1 MSSWPQRTAA
11 ERLLR
16 LAARVGA
23 THIFANLGSDH
34 PAFIEAFAEL
44 EESGEAHPRIVV
56 CPHEM
61 TALSAAHGY
70 AMITRQPQ
78 LVLVHVDVGTAN
90 LGGSVHNAARG
101 RVPAILLAG
110 LSPVTDGGNRTGSRT
125 EFIHYIQDTRHQDA
139 IVQPYA
145 KWLYEL
151 RAGEMVDK
159 VLLRGRQLA
168 MSEPQ
173 GVVYITGAREVWE
186 ESPDGEENPAE
197 WPLPEPNGI
206 PESAAQGIMAALLEA
221 KRPLILTSYLGRN
234 PEAVEKLAALS
245 DGVGIGVSEI
255 IPQYLNFPGDHPHHL
270 GYEMNRLVDQADCI
284 LLLDIDVPWISS
296 RVQPRNDARI
306 FQIDCDPLKES
317 LGYWHFGIGRSWR
330 ADSARVLE
338 QLLGLV
344 RETPSGR
351 EERIRWIGE
360 ARPKP
365 AEKPSHRDSSAITGE
380 EVAHAVRGL
389 LNDRS
394 IVVMESPTG
403 SRYVSSI
410 LRLNRPGTFF
420 TSGGSSL
427 GWGINAAIGV
437 KLANPT
443 AEVIALVG
451 DGCYQYGVP
460 NSTYWTAMAYRT
472 PFLTIVL
479 NNGGWQSP
487 KYSAD
492 LVHPDGPAKRHDTYW
507 STATANAKHAE
518 IAAASGDAS
527 AFTVTDRPALA
538 AALHAA
544 MEVVRNGRCAVV
556 DIAIARFSAQVLG

>member
-1 MSSWPQRTAA
+1 MRSTQDQTAA

-34 PAFIEAFAEL
+34 PAFIQAFAKL
-44 EESGEAHPRIVV
+44 DQSGESHPRIVI

-110 LSPVTDGGNRTGSRT
+110 LSPITDTGKRTGSRT

-139 IVQPYA
+139 IVQPYV
-145 KWLYEL
+145 KWSYEL
-151 RAGEMVDK
+151 RAGEMADK
-159 VLLRGRQLA
+159 ILLRGRQLA

-186 ESPDGEENPAE
+186 ESPRDEEPPAQ

-206 PESAAQGIMAALLEA
+206 PESAAQEIMTALLEA
-221 KRPLILTSYLGRN
+221 KRPLILTSYVGRN
-234 PEAVEKLAALS
+234 PESVEKLAALS
-245 DGVGIGVSEI
+245 DRVGIGVSEI

-270 GYEMNRLVDQADCI
+270 GYEMNRFVDQADCI
-284 LLLDIDVPWISS
+284 FLFDIDVPWIIS
-296 RVQPRNDARI
+296 RVQPRHDARI

-317 LGYWHFGIGRSWR
+317 LGYWHFRISRSWR
-330 ADSARVLE
+330 ADTGRVLD
-338 QLLGLV
+338 QLLAVV
-344 RETPSGR
+344 RENSPGR
-351 EERIRWIGE
+351 DDRIRWINE
-360 ARPKP
+360 VRPQAP
-365 AEKPSHRDSSAITGE
+365 NKPSHADSAITGE
-380 EVAHAVRGL
+380 EVTHAVRGL
-389 LNDRS
+389 LSDRS

-410 LRLNRPGTFF
+410 LRLSRPGTFF

-427 GWGINAAIGV
+427 GWGVNAAIGV
-437 KLANPT
+437 KLANPG

-451 DGCYQYGVP
+451 DGCYHYAVP
-460 NSTYWTAMAYRT
+460 SSSYWTASTYRT
-472 PFLTIVL
+472 PFLTVVL

-492 LVHPDGPAKRHDTYW
+492 LVHPDGPAKRSDRYW

-518 IAAASGDAS
+518 IAAASGGAA
-527 AFTVTDRPALA
+527 AFTVKDRQALAPALRE
-538 AALHAA
+538 A

-556 DIAIARFSAQVLG
+556 DVAITRFSAQQLG